1 MAEIICI
8 IGNKG
13 GTGKTT
19 LSHML
24 CQGLGLLNQRSACI
38 LTDTSREP
46 LQPEGRRYVTADAR
60 TPEALARVVDKLRAM
75 NDWLGVIDGGGNR
88 TEVDRRLTH
97 RRVRAGR

>member
-1 MAEIICI
+1 MAEIICV

-24 CQGLGLLNQRSACI
+24 CQGLGLLGQRAACV

-46 LQPEGRRYVTADAR
+46 LIPAGRRYVLADAR
-60 TPEALARVVDKLRAM
+60 TRDWLRAT
-75 NDWLGVIDGGGNR
+75 R
-88 TEVDRRLTH
+88 C
-97 RRVRAGR
+97 RA

>member
-24 CQGLGLLNQRSACI
+24 AQGLGLMGHKSACV
-38 LTDTSREP
+38 LTDTAPRP
-46 LQPEGRRYVTADAR
+46 
-60 TPEALARVVDKLRAM
+60 TPEPP
-75 NDWLGVIDGGGNR
+75 
-88 TEVDRRLTH
+88 TP
-97 RRVRAGR
+97 